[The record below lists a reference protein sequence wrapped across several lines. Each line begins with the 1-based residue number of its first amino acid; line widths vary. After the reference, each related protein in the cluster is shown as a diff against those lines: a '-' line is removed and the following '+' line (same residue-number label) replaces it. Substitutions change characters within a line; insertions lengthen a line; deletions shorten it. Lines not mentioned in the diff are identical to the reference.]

1 MQTPSTISAAYLPR
15 LTELSSRL
23 NRKPIVRRMA
33 MSSGIEYHAKDW
45 ALAHE
50 SWNRHFGN
58 PVKDNK

>member
-1 MQTPSTISAAYLPR
+1 MKIHEAYLPR
-15 LTELSSRL
+15 LTELASRL
-23 NRKPIVRRMA
+23 SRKPIVRRMA

-50 SWNRHFGN
+50 SWIRHFGT